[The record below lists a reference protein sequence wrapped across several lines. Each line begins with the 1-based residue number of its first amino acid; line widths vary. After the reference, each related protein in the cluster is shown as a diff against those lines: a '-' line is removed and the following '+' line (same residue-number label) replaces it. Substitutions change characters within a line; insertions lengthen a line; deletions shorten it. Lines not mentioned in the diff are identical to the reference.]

1 MTLLRNL
8 FLGLI
13 IAVLTLLVLLAVTH
27 PGQVAIRTVALL
39 PEVVPGSPVRPLAQ
53 FSDAPTV
60 EEVSYPYLGG
70 QASGTLFR
78 PADAGPHG
86 AVVLFLGI
94 NPALQD
100 ETLLSVARGLARAGV
115 VVLIHQA
122 TLLDQGVASYEE
134 VEGLV
139 GAFQFLRRSKYVD
152 PLKIGLAGF
161 CVGSSLS
168 LIAAADPRISNQVLF
183 VNFFG
188 GYYSARDFL
197 AAATTRQQRFGDI
210 NEPWE
215 PNPEAYSWAAQ
226 QLTRHIA
233 DAGERQ
239 QVEQALFSGPLLD
252 TDAAE
257 RLSPRAQ
264 AIYLVLANR
273 NPGPAERLYSALPLD
288 IQEELELLSPNN
300 RLDGL
305 RTKVYIMHD
314 RNDSYVPFVE
324 SRRLDAALRAM
335 SYPQIHFTEF
345 ALFQHMHPSRS
356 LDARTMLAEVVKLFH
371 HLYLLMLDVS

>member
-13 IAVLTLLVLLAVTH
+13 IAVLALLVLLAVTH

-53 FSDAPTV
+53 FSNAPTV

-100 ETLLSVARGLARAGV
+100 ETLLSLARGLARAGV

-139 GAFQFLRRSKYVD
+139 GAFQFLHRSKYVD
-152 PLKIGLAGF
+152 PLRIGLAGF
-161 CVGSSLS
+161 CVGS
-168 LIAAADPRISNQVLF
+168 
-183 VNFFG
+183 
-188 GYYSARDFL
+188 
-197 AAATTRQQRFGDI
+197 
-210 NEPWE
+210 
-215 PNPEAYSWAAQ
+215 
-226 QLTRHIA
+226 
-233 DAGERQ
+233 
-239 QVEQALFSGPLLD
+239 
-252 TDAAE
+252 
-257 RLSPRAQ
+257 
-264 AIYLVLANR
+264 
-273 NPGPAERLYSALPLD
+273 
-288 IQEELELLSPNN
+288 
-300 RLDGL
+300 
-305 RTKVYIMHD
+305 
-314 RNDSYVPFVE
+314 
-324 SRRLDAALRAM
+324 
-335 SYPQIHFTEF
+335 
-345 ALFQHMHPSRS
+345 
-356 LDARTMLAEVVKLFH
+356 
-371 HLYLLMLDVS
+371 